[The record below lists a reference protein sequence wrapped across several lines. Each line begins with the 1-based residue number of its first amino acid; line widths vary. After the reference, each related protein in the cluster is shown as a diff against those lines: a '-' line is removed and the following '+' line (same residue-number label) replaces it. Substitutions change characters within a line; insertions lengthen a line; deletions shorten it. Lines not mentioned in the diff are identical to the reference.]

1 MGDDSVELEYAD
13 SQDVTPAEAAALIL
27 AVAELTRSLNAFI
40 EVAEELFPHPD
51 MGLPLMKRI
60 RAWRAA
66 QAGPSS
72 ARTIPIDIRDA
83 RTPPEA

>member
-27 AVAELTRSLNAFI
+27 AVAELTKSLNAFI
-40 EVAEELFPHPD
+40 QVAEELFPHPD

-66 QAGPSS
+66 QAGPTS
-72 ARTIPIDIRDA
+72 ANTVPPLPRDA
-83 RTPPEA
+83 PPAPRD